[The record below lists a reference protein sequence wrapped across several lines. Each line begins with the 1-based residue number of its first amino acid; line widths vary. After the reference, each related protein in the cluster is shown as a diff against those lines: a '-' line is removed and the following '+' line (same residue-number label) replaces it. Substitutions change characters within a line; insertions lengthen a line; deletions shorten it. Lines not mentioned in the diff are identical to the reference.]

1 MNGNRLVSDTNVLIY
16 LLKGEE
22 KAAEI
27 LNNKEIYLSV
37 ISEIE
42 LLGFRNSTIQ
52 ELNNIK
58 KFLSDCYIVDLN
70 NIIKETAIELKRTY
84 NLKTP
89 DAIICATSKFLNLPL
104 ATSDNKLTK
113 IENMNILYYE

>member
-42 LLGFRNSTIQ
+42 LLDFRNSTIQ

-89 DAIICATSKFLNLPL
+89 DAIICATSKFLNLLWQPPTINL
-104 ATSDNKLTK
+104 QK
-113 IENMNILYYE
+113 

>member
-42 LLGFRNSTIQ
+42 LLDFRNSTIQ

-113 IENMNILYYE
+113 LENMNILYYE

>member
-113 IENMNILYYE
+113 LENMNILYYE